1 MLILIA
7 IGFVAGIVTALS
19 PCVLPVLPIV
29 LAGGATG
36 RRPLAIVT
44 GIVVSFTVFTLFAAW
59 LLDLLGLPQDILRN
73 LAIGLLLLV
82 ALSLLV
88 PKVGELLARPLQ
100 RLTRRGSGDYGGGFL
115 LGASLGLVFV
125 PCAGPVLAAVTV
137 LSAQREFGIRT
148 LALTLAYA
156 IGAALPMLAIAFAG
170 QRAARSFRLRADN
183 IRRVSGVLV
192 AAAALAIAFG
202 LDLRLQTKIP
212 GYVQSIQDRIERS
225 ATAQRELRELTGS
238 KAPEATEGSGGEGE
252 LTDYGAAPDFQGVG
266 TWINSEPLTLAGL
279 RGRVVLIDFW
289 TYSCINC
296 LRTLPYIREWDDRYR
311 AAGLTIVGV
320 HSPEFAFEQVESNV
334 RENAKKLKL
343 RYPIAMDNDFGTWQA
358 WHNQYWPAKYLIDR
372 NGHVRYYHFGEGEYA
387 ETEEAIRT
395 LLGADA
401 PAASGLADDSPHGQV
416 TPESYL
422 GYERLAR
429 YNGPEIREGRRA
441 RLHVPRA
448 ARGQRARPRRPV
460 EGRGRAG
467 DRRPRCPAAPRLSR
481 PQRLPRADGI
491 RLRASARRRQARAHG
506 AGSATTGST
515 RSSSAR
521 RAATTCWSCASPRA
535 SRATPSRSGRHNR
548 RHGRRLGTRSSARR

>member
-36 RRPLAIVT
+36 RRPLAIVA

-59 LLDLLGLPQDILRN
+59 LLDQLGLPQDVLRN
-73 LAIGLLLLV
+73 LAIALLLLM
-82 ALSLLV
+82 ALTLLV
-88 PKVGELLARPLQ
+88 PNVGELLARPLQ
-100 RLTRRGSGDYGGGFL
+100 ALTRRGSGDYGGGFL

-137 LSAQREFGIRT
+137 LAAQREFGIRT

-156 IGAALPMLAIAFAG
+156 IGAALPMLAIALAG
-170 QRAARSFRLRADN
+170 QRAARSFRSRAEN
-183 IRRVSGVLV
+183 IRRVSGALV

-202 LDLRLQTKIP
+202 LDLKLQTRIP
-212 GYVQSIQDRIERS
+212 GYVQAIQERIERS
-225 ATAQRELRELTGS
+225 STAQRELRELTGS

-252 LTDYGAAPDFQGVG
+252 LRDYGTAPDFRGVG
-266 TWINSEPLTLAGL
+266 AWINTQPLTLAGL

-320 HSPEFAFEQVESNV
+320 HSPEFAFERVESNV
-334 RENAKKLKL
+334 RENAKELKL
-343 RYPIAMDNDFGTWQA
+343 RYPIALDNDYSTWQA

-372 NGHVRYYHFGEGEYA
+372 EGHVRYYHFGEGAYA

-395 LLGADA
+395 LLGNDA
-401 PAASGLADDSPHGQV
+401 PAPSGLEDKSPRGLV

-422 GYERLAR
+422 GYQRLAR
-429 YNGPEIREGRRA
+429 YYGLPVRKDAEHSYSFPKTLEDNELAFAGR
-441 RLHVPRA
+441 
-448 ARGQRARPRRPV
+448 
-460 EGRGRAG
+460 
-467 DRRPRCPAAPRLSR
+467 
-481 PQRLPRADGI
+481 
-491 RLRASARRRQARAHG
+491 
-506 AGSATTGST
+506 
-515 RSSSAR
+515 
-521 RAATTCWSCASPRA
+521 
-535 SRATPSRSGRHNR
+535 
-548 RHGRRLGTRSSARR
+548 

>member
-59 LLDLLGLPQDILRN
+59 LLDLLGLPQDVLRN
-73 LAIGLLLLV
+73 LAIALLLLV
-82 ALSLLV
+82 ALTLLV

-100 RLTRRGSGDYGGGFL
+100 LLTRRGSGDYGGGFL

-137 LSAQREFGIRT
+137 LAAQREFGIRT

-156 IGAALPMLAIAFAG
+156 IGAAVPMLAIALAG
-170 QRAARSFRLRADN
+170 QRAARPFRSRAED
-183 IRRVSGVLV
+183 IRRISGVLV

-212 GYVQSIQDRIERS
+212 GYVQAIQDRIERS
-225 ATAQRELRELTGS
+225 STAQRELRELTGS
-238 KAPEATEGSGGEGE
+238 KAPEATEGNGGEGE
-252 LTDYGAAPDFQGVG
+252 LTDYGTAPDFQGVG
-266 TWINSEPLTLAGL
+266 AWINSKPLTLAGL

-320 HSPEFAFEQVESNV
+320 HSPEFAFEHVESNV
-334 RENAKKLKL
+334 RENVKKLKL
-343 RYPIAMDNDFGTWQA
+343 RYPVAMDNDFGTWQA

-372 NGHVRYYHFGEGEYA
+372 NGHVRFYHFGEGDYA

-395 LLGADA
+395 LLGSDA

-422 GYERLAR
+422 GYARLAR
-429 YNGPEIREGRRA
+429 YNGPEIQKDAERAYTFPEKLDDNELGFAGRWKVEDERAIAGPGARLRLDYRA
-441 RLHVPRA
+441 RNVFLV
-448 ARGQRARPRRPV
+448 
-460 EGRGRAG
+460 
-467 DRRPRCPAAPRLSR
+467 L
-481 PQRLPRADGI
+481 
-491 RLRASARRRQARAHG
+491 
-506 AGSATTGST
+506 TGSGSVRVLVDGKPERT
-515 RSSSAR
+515 VRVSDDRLYTLVERKESGDHLLELR
-521 RAATTCWSCASPRA
+521 F
-535 SRATPSRSGRHNR
+535 TPGVA
-548 RHGRRLGTRSSARR
+548 GYAFTFG